1 MKEEQ
6 IIRRIAA
13 DLQILPKQVKAA
25 LALLAAGNTVPF
37 IARYRKEA
45 TGLLNEVQ
53 LRSIQERFDYER
65 ALSARKETVEQAVKE
80 LGLWTE
86 ELAAALEKAVQIQEV
101 EDIYLP
107 YKPKKRTRASMARE
121 AGLEPLADLYGT
133 RRRGPGAGRSRPPVS
148 ERDRADGGRRDPG
161 GRIHYCRTPV
171 GAYGI
176 S

>member
-6 IIRRIAA
+6 IIGRIAA

-37 IARYRKEA
+37 VARYRKEA

-80 LGLWTE
+80 QGLWTE
-86 ELAAALEKAVQIQEV
+86 ELAAALEKAAQIQEV

-121 AGLEPLADLYGT
+121 AGLEPLADLFT
-133 RRRGPGAGRSRPPVS
+133 AQDAAGPEPEEAARPYLS
-148 ERDRADGGRRDPG
+148 G
-161 GRIHYCRTPV
+161 TPV

>member
-80 LGLWTE
+80 QGLWTE
-86 ELAAALEKAVQIQEV
+86 ELAAALEKAAQIQEV

-121 AGLEPLADLYGT
+121 AGLEPLAGT

-161 GRIHYCRTPV
+161 SRIHYCRTPV
-171 GAYGI
+171 GAYVI